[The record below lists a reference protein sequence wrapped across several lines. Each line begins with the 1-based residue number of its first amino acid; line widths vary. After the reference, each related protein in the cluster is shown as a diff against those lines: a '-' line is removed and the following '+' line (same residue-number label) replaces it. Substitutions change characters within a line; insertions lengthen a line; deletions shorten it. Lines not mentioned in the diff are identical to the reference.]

1 MPCSLLVA
9 EFGLVSLFSWRWMS
23 RVGASTSHAWSRW
36 LLSWTSVQWFL
47 STQPCRSLSQRRLLP
62 DLLGGL
68 GLLQA
73 LATSSHQHSQ
83 HWADHWYVNRGA
95 DQLASEG
102 ILLNAPA
109 LAVRISVLA
118 RASQALRW
126 QATMLDILEKRWSS
140 KPLPHRSAGYTQQ
153 QLDALE

>member
-1 MPCSLLVA
+1 MLETGEPEACWSHGDIWLQ
-9 EFGLVSLFSWRWMS
+9 VSPL
-23 RVGASTSHAWSRW
+23 
-36 LLSWTSVQWFL
+36 LLSNADRLKFTWCPSHL
-47 STQPCRSLSQRRLLP
+47 TQE
-62 DLLGGL
+62 
-68 GLLQA
+68 QA
-73 LATSSHQHSQ
+73 VAKGFQ
-83 HWADHWYVNRGA
+83 ADHWHVNRGA

>member
-1 MPCSLLVA
+1 MWCPSHLTQEKAVA
-9 EFGLVSLFSWRWMS
+9 KGF
-23 RVGASTSHAWSRW
+23 
-36 LLSWTSVQWFL
+36 
-47 STQPCRSLSQRRLLP
+47 P
-62 DLLGGL
+62 
-68 GLLQA
+68 
-73 LATSSHQHSQ
+73 
-83 HWADHWYVNRGA
+83 ADHWYVNRGA

-126 QATMLDILEKRWSS
+126 QATMLDILEKRWSP
-140 KPLPHRSAGYTQQ
+140 KPLPQRSAGYTQQ